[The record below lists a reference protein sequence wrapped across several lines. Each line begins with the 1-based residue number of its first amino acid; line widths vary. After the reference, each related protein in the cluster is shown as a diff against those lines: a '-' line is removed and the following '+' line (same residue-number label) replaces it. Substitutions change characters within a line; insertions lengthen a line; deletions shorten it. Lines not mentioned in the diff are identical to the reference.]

1 MVSRAASRDSGEDKN
16 DSDLFKEA
24 EEFIRDKMNN
34 LMGLGYSCGV
44 ATNSKARSQR
54 ELSKVFGDDDIDKPI
69 VLSWRMDPRQ
79 SMSDW
84 VSWELQYTL
93 DRIQF

>member
-1 MVSRAASRDSGEDKN
+1 MVSRAASRDTADDNN

-24 EEFIRDKMNN
+24 EEFIRGKMNN

-54 ELSKVFGDDDIDKPI
+54 ELTKMFGDDDIDKPI

-84 VSWELQYTL
+84 VSWELYHML
-93 DRIQF
+93 DGFQF

>member
-84 VSWELQYTL
+84 VSWELKYTL

>member
-54 ELSKVFGDDDIDKPI
+54 ELSKVFGDDDIDN
-69 VLSWRMDPRQ
+69 
-79 SMSDW
+79 
-84 VSWELQYTL
+84 
-93 DRIQF
+93 